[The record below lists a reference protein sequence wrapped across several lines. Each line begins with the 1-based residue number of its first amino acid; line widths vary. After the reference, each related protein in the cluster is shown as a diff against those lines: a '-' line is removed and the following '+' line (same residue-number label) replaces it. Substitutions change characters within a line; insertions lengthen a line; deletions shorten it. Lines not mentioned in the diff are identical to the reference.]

1 VPVWTPS
8 IGPIRAGAM
17 YPPPGAPVTLGQRT
31 WPDFLTVKQSS
42 LRAT

>member
-1 VPVWTPS
+1 
-8 IGPIRAGAM
+8 M

-42 LRAT
+42 TYG